1 MTSNSKKKQ
10 AKKPVEE
17 KKEVSFSGSKKIV
30 FYSAALILPFLI
42 LIMLEIT
49 LRILGYGNEYP
60 LIKQTTFFKQ
70 DVKTV
75 NQEITKRYFP
85 PDYRNIPTPDNSFF
99 EINKSKNTYRIMCLG
114 GSTTAGFPYVQN
126 ATFPFQLKVRLQK
139 ILTDKNIEVINFGIS
154 AVNSYTVLDI
164 LPEVLEQQPDL
175 ILIYMGHNEFY
186 GAYGVGSTQYAGMNR
201 SLILLYLKLGRFR
214 SFQFLKNTLQLI
226 RGSGEQVS
234 DGKSTTLMEDIVRE
248 PSPKHNPQYLE
259 IASNNFEGNLEE
271 ILHK

>member
-1 MTSNSKKKQ
+1 MTKKSRKQQ

-17 KKEVSFSGSKKIV
+17 KKEVSFSRSKKIV
-30 FYSAALILPFLI
+30 FYSLAALLPFLI
-42 LIMLEIT
+42 VLITEIT
-49 LRILGYGNEYP
+49 LRIVGYGNEYP
-60 LIKQTTFFKQ
+60 LVKQTTFFKQ
-70 DVKTV
+70 NIKTV
-75 NQEITKRYFP
+75 NQEFTKRYFP
-85 PDYRNIPTPDNSFF
+85 TDYKNLPTPDLTPF
-99 EINKSKNTYRIMCLG
+99 EINKSKNTYRIICLG

-139 ILTDKNIEVINFGIS
+139 ILTDKNIEVINFGVS

-201 SLILLYLKLGRFR
+201 NLILLYLKLGRFR
-214 SFQFLKNTLQLI
+214 LFQFLKNTLQST

-234 DGKSTTLMEDIVRE
+234 EGESTTLMEDIVRD
-248 PSPKHNPQYLE
+248 PSPKHNPQ
-259 IASNNFEGNLEE
+259 FR
-271 ILHK
+271 